1 MNSITTGP
9 SLAIPPSRITG
20 NNPSTLP
27 AEKSQEFNNDK
38 FREGAVSVVEMKQQK
53 ELTERFV
60 TATVNANQNNDTDT
74 KVGLKDLQDIAQF
87 ARRAKVVQVIDDNNG
102 SKIKE
107 IAEIRRDK
115 IENLFREINTPPE
128 VKTGQQLDSLA

>member
-9 SLAIPPSRITG
+9 SLTTPINRTTG

-27 AEKSQEFNNDK
+27 AEKPQEVDNDK
-38 FREGAVSVVEMKQQK
+38 LREGAVSAVEMKQQK
-53 ELTERFV
+53 ELTERYV
-60 TATVNANQNNDTDT
+60 TATVNANQNNDSDT
-74 KVGLKDLQDIAQF
+74 NVGLKDLQDIAQF
-87 ARRAKVVQVIDDNNG
+87 ARRAKTVQVIDDNNG

-107 IAEIRRDK
+107 VAEVRRDK
-115 IENLFREINTPPE
+115 IENLFREINTPTE